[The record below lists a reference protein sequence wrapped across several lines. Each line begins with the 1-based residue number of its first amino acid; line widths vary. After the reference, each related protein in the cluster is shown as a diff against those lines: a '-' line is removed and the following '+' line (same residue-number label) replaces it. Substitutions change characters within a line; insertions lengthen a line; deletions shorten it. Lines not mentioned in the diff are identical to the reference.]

1 MRKTTVWLM
10 LTLCNL
16 FWAGNYVFGKYVVTQ
31 LTPLSITFVRWLFA
45 CLFLFPIAHFLE
57 KPDWRKAFKSWPLL
71 LAMGVL
77 GYIGYNLI
85 LYTSLH
91 FTSST
96 NAALVSALNP
106 GMIVVLSA
114 IVLRESISG
123 WRRLGIVISLLG
135 VITTLTGGHLL
146 SIFKI
151 HYNTGDLLM
160 LGAITVWAIYSL
172 IAKRLKDIKPITATA
187 IAGFFT
193 VIILLPFVM
202 VQGID
207 LSGVEPMAF
216 VGMAYIVL
224 FPSVGSF
231 IFWNMSVMEI
241 GASRAGVFMNLV
253 PVFTALISVMLGAE
267 LVWSQIVGGLLVM
280 AGVYLTTGMFEQ
292 KFIQKQAQN
301 L

>member
-1 MRKTTVWLM
+1 
-10 LTLCNL
+10 
-16 FWAGNYVFGKYVVTQ
+16 
-31 LTPLSITFVRWLFA
+31 
-45 CLFLFPIAHFLE
+45 
-57 KPDWRKAFKSWPLL
+57 
-71 LAMGVL
+71 MGVL

-207 LSGVEPMAF
+207 LSRVEPMAF
-216 VGMAYIVL
+216 VGMAYIVW